1 MYRPRVI
8 PVVLISDK
16 GESIKTLKFKKRIYL
31 GDPVN
36 TVSLFNSFQVDE
48 LILLNIDTRKK
59 NFHIDYDLLID
70 IAQEA
75 EMPFAIGGGIDSL
88 DKIRRILSLG
98 AEKVVLSK
106 AAIENPAFLKEAVD
120 QFGSSSITI
129 CLDVKKNF
137 FGTHSVYIDQQ
148 KSKLSLDQCLD
159 IIEQNQAGEVI
170 LQNINLDG
178 AMTGYDLNLLQY
190 VSDYLSMPVVA
201 LGGAGSI
208 NDIKFLEKNSNV
220 SAFAAGSLFVFQ
232 DSNRGVL
239 INYPSEEELLE
250 LCIMEKNFPR

>member
-1 MYRPRVI
+1 MDHWLHILKLSWVI
-8 PVVLISDK
+8 
-16 GESIKTLKFKKRIYL
+16 
-31 GDPVN
+31 
-36 TVSLFNSFQVDE
+36 
-48 LILLNIDTRKK
+48 
-59 NFHIDYDLLID
+59 
-70 IAQEA
+70 
-75 EMPFAIGGGIDSL
+75 
-88 DKIRRILSLG
+88 
-98 AEKVVLSK
+98 
-106 AAIENPAFLKEAVD
+106 
-120 QFGSSSITI
+120 
-129 CLDVKKNF
+129 DVKKNF
-137 FGTHSVYIDQQ
+137 FGTYSVYIDQQ

-170 LQNINLDG
+170 LQNIDLDG

-208 NDIKFLEKNSNV
+208 NDIKFLENNSNV

-250 LCIMEKNFPR
+250 LCIMEKNFS